1 MEDKD
6 NFNFII
12 SNVKD
17 IVTGP
22 IKERIENGY
31 IYYERQLQAELYHY
45 LIPNLVPKFNIWV
58 EQVISLKELNV
69 NSISPDMIITLN
81 NEIISIIELKI
92 QVFGKPQ
99 YKMDF
104 NKFFNFDQIAKN
116 NPSLFSNLILRKPN
130 DCEDVVGFNN
140 IFSLNE
146 NYLSLFIAIG
156 ERKCDAFSFEDIKLP
171 NNFFGIC
178 GYRRDTN
185 LVFDIKN
192 NRK

>member
-171 NNFFGIC
+171 NNH
-178 GYRRDTN
+178 
-185 LVFDIKN
+185 
-192 NRK
+192 